1 MTSLLDKIVDAH
13 GGNRW
18 SEISHLSAVREFGG
32 AFWSLKGVA
41 GIVERG
47 RFTVDLDRE
56 HTRLDNFGEPDLH
69 TDFTPGRVEI
79 RREDES
85 VVEALEDPR
94 ASFAGHELTTPWNRL
109 QLAYFTGYAMWTYNT
124 EPGSFLFPGVTTE
137 ELGPWAEP
145 DGSRW
150 ERLRVTY
157 PPSLATHTPVQTL
170 YADADGVLRRRD
182 YEVDIAGRSPS
193 VEYMSEHVRVGGLL
207 LPQFREIYVRDE
219 EGRAVRDPL
228 IVSIRISDVEV
239 S

>member
-13 GGNRW
+13 GGHRW
-18 SEISHLSAVREFGG
+18 SELSRITAVREFGG
-32 AFWSLKGVA
+32 AFWSLKDVA
-41 GIVERG
+41 GIAERG

-56 HTRLDNFGEPDLH
+56 HTRLDNFGKSDLH

-85 VVEALEDPR
+85 VVEALDDPR
-94 ASFAGHELTTPWNRL
+94 ASFAGHELTTAWNRL

-124 EPGSFLFPGVTTE
+124 EPGSFLFPGVRTE

-207 LPQFREIYVRDE
+207 LPQLREIYVRDD

-228 IVSIRISDVEV
+228 IVSIRIADVEV